1 MILTDYLTQSDE
13 LMARWAKQLG
23 VNHAVIRL
31 PEDGAFD
38 PSDLSHWKSYCHRFE
53 ALGLRPIVVEP
64 MPVSIY
70 EPIKCGA
77 PDADEAIARVLRE
90 VDAMMR

>member
-38 PSDLSHWKSYCHRFE
+38 PSDLSHWKSYYRRFE
-53 ALGLRPIVVEP
+53 ALGLRPIVVETRP
-64 MPVSIY
+64 SS
-70 EPIKCGA
+70 A
-77 PDADEAIARVLRE
+77 PGRSCAIWASCASRRC
-90 VDAMMR
+90 A